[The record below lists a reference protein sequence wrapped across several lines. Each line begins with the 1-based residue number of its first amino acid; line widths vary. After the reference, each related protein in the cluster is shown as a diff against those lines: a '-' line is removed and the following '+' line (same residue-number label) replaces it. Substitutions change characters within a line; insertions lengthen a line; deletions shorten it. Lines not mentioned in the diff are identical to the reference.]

1 MNRTVLEEAKKNKNR
16 SELMMMVELEMGEE
30 LNNDKEVKLR
40 ELNRTVL
47 EVIDLTS
54 ISLI

>member
-1 MNRTVLEEAKKNKNR
+1 MLEEAKKNKNR